1 MYDLIRSRLQ
11 VREPVLLDG
20 ALGTE
25 LVRRG
30 VRWRKH
36 GLLTDA
42 PAVER
47 LHGEYLAAGADVLRT
62 NTFQLNPRIY
72 LNVFRNREH
81 MRHIGAPELEGLTP
95 RLLRTSVQ
103 VARQARA
110 KAGADGCAVIAGVL
124 SPLEHCFRP
133 DLAPSADK
141 ARLEQEALA
150 RVFAEEKVDFLLL
163 ESMNTIG
170 EAAAALA
177 AGRAAGLPV
186 WRGAGELRPARTHHP
201 SAREARAML
210 LASVWRFRPR
220 GTFLAAELEIRVL
233 PAVHRNRPM
242 ASGALPGRSQTLARA
257 GCNDPGRLLRHA
269 SCTHCGAASVARRRH
284 KERAGMSS
292 KGMYQ
297 PVAEKLAR
305 RETVV
310 LDGAIGTEILR
321 RNVTWADH
329 QLASRPEFVR
339 GIHEDYIRAGADVIS
354 TNSFQLCRRALY
366 NHFRDAA
373 HRRQIGATDL
383 DERANRL
390 LAQSVRLAIEA
401 RERAA
406 AGRPVAV
413 AAAVTTLE
421 WCFRPDLAPSAE
433 QARDEYREILEVV
446 KEAGAD
452 LVLLETVNS
461 ITEARVALE
470 VAKSLGMACWVA
482 FVPDE
487 RGRLFTG
494 EEFQHAAA
502 TLEPRG
508 VDAILLNCAPPED
521 ITAGM
526 AQLAP
531 HAHVPIGA
539 YAHIG
544 RFDPPEWL
552 FTDEYPP
559 AKYRDA
565 AARWKQMGSRILGG
579 CCGTTPEH
587 IAALGELR

>member
-1 MYDLIRSRLQ
+1 
-11 VREPVLLDG
+11 
-20 ALGTE
+20 
-25 LVRRG
+25 
-30 VRWRKH
+30 
-36 GLLTDA
+36 
-42 PAVER
+42 
-47 LHGEYLAAGADVLRT
+47 
-62 NTFQLNPRIY
+62 
-72 LNVFRNREH
+72 
-81 MRHIGAPELEGLTP
+81 
-95 RLLRTSVQ
+95 
-103 VARQARA
+103 
-110 KAGADGCAVIAGVL
+110 
-124 SPLEHCFRP
+124 
-133 DLAPSADK
+133 
-141 ARLEQEALA
+141 
-150 RVFAEEKVDFLLL
+150 
-163 ESMNTIG
+163 MN
-170 EAAAALA
+170 
-177 AGRAAGLPV
+177 
-186 WRGAGELRPARTHHP
+186 
-201 SAREARAML
+201 
-210 LASVWRFRPR
+210 
-220 GTFLAAELEIRVL
+220 
-233 PAVHRNRPM
+233 
-242 ASGALPGRSQTLARA
+242 
-257 GCNDPGRLLRHA
+257 
-269 SCTHCGAASVARRRH
+269 
-284 KERAGMSS
+284 S

-390 LAQSVRLAIEA
+390 LAESVRLAIEA

-470 VAKSLGMACWVA
+470 LAKSLGMACWVA